1 MDESDWTDMAYI
13 SNTSMFCQAIED
25 GNANFVHTWFKNLG
39 MNQIPGVGQ
48 DVHQYPLLA
57 VRAKIDVLIPFH
69 SSTWR
74 SSARAP
80 GSSNC
85 GSAVRQGS

>member
-1 MDESDWTDMAYI
+1 MDESDWTGMAYI

-25 GNANFVHTWFKNLG
+25 GNANFVHSWFKNLG

-57 VRAKIDVLIPFH
+57 VRAKIDVLISFR
-69 SSTWR
+69 SSTLR

-80 GSSNC
+80 GTSNC
-85 GSAVRQGS
+85 ESVMKQDL